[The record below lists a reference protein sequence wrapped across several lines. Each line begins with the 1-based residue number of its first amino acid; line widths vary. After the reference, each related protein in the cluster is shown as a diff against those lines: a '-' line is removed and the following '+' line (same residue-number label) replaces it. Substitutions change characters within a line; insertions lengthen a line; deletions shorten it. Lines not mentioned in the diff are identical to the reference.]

1 MNGSSSA
8 SSVDLYI
15 THLDHV
21 GPYLKLYG
29 QANRDAAF
37 LISKR
42 IETLLP
48 GCFAIEPTWS
58 NERQQAL
65 LIPGTFCILKRTNG
79 AAPGDVEYM
88 RTRVLNAAIDDKHPA
103 GNRTQMRVEI
113 EFLDYGFKRNVSSH
127 DVSIVYHMYI
137 SKISHI
143 NLLLLAPAAAL
154 LQTAATAAECSSS
167 LLAVYCAWHLLGM
180 GSIRIGYC
188 ESAAA
193 KSCGQH

>member
-1 MNGSSSA
+1 MNGSSSSA

-37 LISKR
+37 LVSKR

-65 LIPGTFCILKRTNG
+65 LIPGTFCVLKRTNG

-88 RTRVLNAAIDDKHPA
+88 RTRVLNASLDDKHPST

-127 DVSIVYHMYI
+127 DVSTSHSCITFQRYHMTI
-137 SKISHI
+137 
-143 NLLLLAPAAAL
+143 
-154 LQTAATAAECSSS
+154 
-167 LLAVYCAWHLLGM
+167 
-180 GSIRIGYC
+180 
-188 ESAAA
+188 
-193 KSCGQH
+193 